1 MGRGLS
7 ASFPGSIRGYSMRRS
22 ALSGLAVP
30 VPHIPQIV
38 VPAAEM
44 GLQLL
49 RDRRDPRAV
58 HDRDDIRFADDQIIH
73 FDEQGGSFHR
83 IELAFRRGVGLVVFL
98 VAPARDVAP
107 LPFVF
112 FRGDL
117 GRRELAN
124 EWWGA
129 G

>member
-22 ALSGLAVP
+22 ALSRLAVP
-30 VPHIPQIV
+30 VPHIPQIE

-58 HDRDDIRFADDQIIH
+58 HDRDDIRLADHQIVH
-73 FDEQGGSFHR
+73 LDEQGCPLYR
-83 IELAFRRGVGLVVFL
+83 VELAFGRRVSLVVFL
-98 VAPARDVAP
+98 VAPARDVAA
-107 LPFVF
+107 LPFIVLG
-112 FRGDL
+112 GDL
-117 GRRELAN
+117 G
-124 EWWGA
+124 
-129 G
+129 

>member
-22 ALSGLAVP
+22 ALSRLAVP

-44 GLQLL
+44 GLQHL

-58 HDRDDIRFADDQIIH
+58 DDRDDIRFADDHVIH
-73 FDEQGGSFHR
+73 FDEQGGSYHR
-83 IELAFRRGVGLVVFL
+83 IELAFRRAVALTEFL
-98 VAPARDVAP
+98 
-107 LPFVF
+107 L
-112 FRGDL
+112 
-117 GRRELAN
+117 
-124 EWWGA
+124 
-129 G
+129 